1 MSSTSLTDFRN
12 QFLSKVKS
20 RLVGFDV
27 SNSSDSDLIIQSA
40 LLKGF
45 DAVSRFD
52 AITPEAVSPLELMTG
67 SELEL
72 YLGDA
77 SNRQSFELVL
87 SSPEAM
93 KAIASSVGA
102 MGALSTSSKAMTA
115 LAASSTAMTAL
126 AASSTAMTA
135 LAASLNARTVLFANA
150 TAMSTLSGSSMAIA
164 KMASGAAGLDPT
176 SWADMVALA
185 ASATAMSALA
195 ASATALA
202 AMNAS
207 DTAMNALYASPL
219 ITKTSYGSGATWATQ
234 TTIRTGIGLFVRLT
248 SKAGCAGWGE
258 GNVSNEQMTYDGT
271 NVLYAER
278 NANPY
283 NHTALT
289 STPRL
294 PIRRFASSLSYRGY
308 MAIEVAFIPLT
319 A

>member
-102 MGALSTSSKAMTA
+102 MGALSTSSK
-115 LAASSTAMTAL
+115 AMTAL